1 MTLDPSIEAD
11 SRMAG
16 NIIQILADLP
26 EFLRKSMIRS
36 RLLEFYSM
44 ADADKHVTIS
54 SSLEAL
60 PSLGSI
66 KLQQLMKTWLE
77 VLLEFQGSQ
86 ITDMFRLYCEEIL
99 NHQPIVKNLDVESLI
114 DVFLSLQEWEKERL
128 ADCLKE
134 VIFCF
139 PNKTEILSVIPKP
152 LLKLLEI
159 V

>member
-1 MTLDPSIEAD
+1 MTLDLSMEAD

-26 EFLRKSMIRS
+26 EFLRKSMVRS

-60 PSLGSI
+60 PFLGRV

-86 ITDMFRLYCEEIL
+86 ITDIFRLYCEEIL
-99 NHQPIVKNLDVESLI
+99 NNRPVIDNLDVKSLI
-114 DVFLSLQEWEKERL
+114 DIFLSLQEWEKEKL

-134 VIFCF
+134 VIFSF
-139 PNKTEILSVIPKP
+139 PNKTEVLSVIPQS
-152 LLKLLEI
+152 LLKVLKIE
-159 V
+159 

>member
-1 MTLDPSIEAD
+1 MEAD

-26 EFLRKSMIRS
+26 EFLRKSMVRS

-60 PSLGSI
+60 PFLGRV

-86 ITDMFRLYCEEIL
+86 ITDIFRLYCEEIL
-99 NHQPIVKNLDVESLI
+99 NNRPVIDNLDVKSLI
-114 DVFLSLQEWEKERL
+114 DIFLSLQEWEKEKL

-134 VIFCF
+134 VIFSF
-139 PNKTEILSVIPKP
+139 PNKTEVLSVIPQS
-152 LLKLLEI
+152 LLKVLKIE
-159 V
+159 